1 MARTS
6 PSRTRRA
13 WAIALLGLMV
23 PLVGAPA
30 SADTRPPDPTEPVT
44 VSADPLPTVQ
54 VDGVVWSQVVVGR
67 TVYAAGSFTTARPA
81 GAAPGQRTAARANLL
96 AYDLRTGELDTS
108 FAPRTNA
115 QVYAITA
122 SPDGSRLYIGGDF
135 TQVDGVS
142 VWRVAALDRAT
153 GALVTSFLPR
163 PDYRVRALVATAD
176 TVYLG
181 GGFNAVGRTARAR
194 LAAVRAGDGALLP
207 WNPRANSGVHALAL
221 SPDGSRLVV
230 GGAFTTLNGSS
241 SPGYGLGAVS
251 PSTGES
257 LPFAVNALIRNG
269 GTNGAIT
276 SLSGDQDL
284 VYGSGYTVGREG
296 GTLEGSFAATW
307 AGALRW
313 VEDCHGDTYSVWPRD
328 DVVYQASHKHYC
340 GNIGGF
346 PQTVPW
352 PYRHGTV
359 VTKDVAGT
367 ATREQFGYTNYQG
380 QPVPAMLPWYP
391 EFTPGTYTG
400 MNQGPWHVTG
410 AGDYVV
416 MGGEFRA
423 VNGTPQQ
430 GLVRFAVPAVAPHRV
445 GPTLSGGRVDLD
457 GHSPA
462 SGTVR
467 VQWTANHDHDNREL
481 TYRLV
486 RNSTTTV
493 HVVTQRS
500 TWFQRPPMG
509 FLDTGLAPGSTQRY
523 RLQVTD
529 PYGNAVWSDSIDVI
543 VGATTPPASE
553 YAALVAAHGASSHWR
568 LGEPSGARAQDAVGW
583 NDMTVQP
590 GVTRGTPGA
599 LADGRD
605 TAFTFDGTSGE
616 YASTRTHQRVGDVLS
631 LEVWFRTTTGRGGKL
646 LGFGDAATG
655 RSILLDRHLYLDDQ
669 GRVLFGVR
677 PAAALVVT
685 SPRAYG
691 DGQWHHAVGTLSATG
706 MRLYVDGV
714 LVASRSDVVGAA
726 PTDGYWRVGGDT
738 LTGWSSE
745 PSSHWYAGALD
756 EVAVYPRALTAA
768 EVAEHHAV
776 GRGAEQAGPLA
787 ADAFGRTVSGG
798 WGSADVGGAWGTVG
812 SPSRFA
818 VSGGTGNL
826 SLQPG
831 TGASA
836 YLPVSTTSADLTAT
850 VTLDRAPGG
859 SGAYVSLTTRRVG
872 AAEYRTK
879 VRVAGD
885 GSVGLQHT
893 RVVGGSET
901 TLASATVPARHVPG
915 TGLMVRTQAVGTGP
929 TLLVSSVRVVGA
941 SDPGWQLTGQ
951 DAAAALQAP
960 GGVGVVGHLSSGS
973 AVPVVL
979 RLDDLVVRTA
989 G

>member
-6 PSRTRRA
+6 SSVRTRWVGVVA
-13 WAIALLGLMV
+13 PLGLLV
-23 PLVGAPA
+23 ALVGSPA
-30 SADTRPPDPTEPVT
+30 SADTRPPDPAEPLT

-67 TVYAAGSFTTARPA
+67 TVYVAGSFATARPA
-81 GAAPGQRTAARANLL
+81 GAAPGTRTVPRANLL
-96 AYDLRTGELDTS
+96 AYDLQTGELVTS

-135 TQVDGVS
+135 TQVDGAS

-153 GALVTSFLPR
+153 GSLVTSFLPR

-181 GGFNAVGRTARAR
+181 GGFNAVGGTSRGR
-194 LAAVRAGDGALLP
+194 LAAVRASNGALLP

-251 PSTGES
+251 TSTGEN
-257 LPFAVNALIRNG
+257 LPFATNTLIRNG

-276 SLSGDQDL
+276 SLAGDDDF
-284 VYGSGYTVGREG
+284 VYGTGYTVGRAG
-296 GTLEGSFAATW
+296 GTLEGSFAARWDGT
-307 AGALRW
+307 LHW
-313 VEDCHGDTYSVWPRD
+313 VEDCHGDTYSIWPRG

-359 VTKDVAGT
+359 VTREVAGT
-367 ATREQFGYTNYQG
+367 ATREQFGYVNYAG

-423 VNGTPQQ
+423 VNGVPQQ
-430 GLVRFAVPAVAPHRV
+430 GLVRFAVPSAAPNRV
-445 GPTLSGGRVDLD
+445 GPALSGGRIDLN

-462 SGTVR
+462 AGTVR
-467 VQWTANHDHDNREL
+467 VQWTANHDHDNRAL

-493 HVVTQRS
+493 HTTTQLS

-509 FLDTGLAPGSTQRY
+509 FLDTGLTPGSTQRY

-529 PYGNAVWSDSIDVI
+529 PFGNTVRSDSVDVV

-553 YAALVAAHGASSHWR
+553 YAATVAAHGASSHWR
-568 LGEPSGARAQDAVGW
+568 LGESSGTRARDAVGW
-583 NDMTVQP
+583 NDMTVQA

-599 LADGRD
+599 LAGATD
-605 TAFTFDGTSGE
+605 TAFTFDGTSAE
-616 YASTRTHQRVGDVLS
+616 YAATRTYQRVGDVLS
-631 LEVWFRTTTGRGGKL
+631 LEVWFRTTTTRGGKL

-655 RSILLDRHLYLDDQ
+655 SSILLDRHLYLSNQ

-677 PAAALVVT
+677 PAAALVVA
-685 SPRAYG
+685 SPRSYN
-691 DGQWHHAVGTLSATG
+691 DGQWHHAVATLSPAG
-706 MRLYVDGV
+706 MRLYVDGA
-714 LVASRSDVVGAA
+714 LVASRTDVVGAA
-726 PTDGYWRVGGDT
+726 PTDGYWRIGGDT
-738 LTGWSSE
+738 LTGWSNE
-745 PSSHWYAGALD
+745 PRSHWYAGALD

-768 EVAEHHAV
+768 EVAEHHAL
-776 GRGAEQAGPLA
+776 GRADGAVRA
-787 ADAFGRTVSGG
+787 AD
-798 WGSADVGGAWGTVG
+798 
-812 SPSRFA
+812 
-818 VSGGTGNL
+818 
-826 SLQPG
+826 
-831 TGASA
+831 
-836 YLPVSTTSADLTAT
+836 
-850 VTLDRAPGG
+850 
-859 SGAYVSLTTRRVG
+859 
-872 AAEYRTK
+872 
-879 VRVAGD
+879 
-885 GSVGLQHT
+885 
-893 RVVGGSET
+893 
-901 TLASATVPARHVPG
+901 
-915 TGLMVRTQAVGTGP
+915 
-929 TLLVSSVRVVGA
+929 
-941 SDPGWQLTGQ
+941 
-951 DAAAALQAP
+951 
-960 GGVGVVGHLSSGS
+960 
-973 AVPVVL
+973 
-979 RLDDLVVRTA
+979 
-989 G
+989 